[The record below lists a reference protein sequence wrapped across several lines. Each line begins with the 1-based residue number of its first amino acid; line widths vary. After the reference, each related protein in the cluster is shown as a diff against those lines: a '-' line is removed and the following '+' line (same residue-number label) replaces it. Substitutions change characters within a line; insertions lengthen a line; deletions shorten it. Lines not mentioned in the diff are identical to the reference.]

1 MSNVEQA
8 MEGMV
13 KSYEEKQEAVEKE
26 IDQLEQR
33 LVLLNSVKQ
42 QIIGALGF
50 AQNVQN
56 GKEEPEEVAET
67 P

>member
-1 MSNVEQA
+1 MSNIEQV
-8 MEGMV
+8 MEDMV
-13 KSYEEKQEAVEKE
+13 KDCEEKQEAVEKE
-26 IDQLEQR
+26 IAQLEQR

-50 AQNVQN
+50 AQDVQN

>member
-8 MEGMV
+8 MEDMV

-56 GKEEPEEVAET
+56 GKEEPEEVTET

>member
-8 MEGMV
+8 MEDAI
-13 KSYEEKQEAVEKE
+13 KDYQEKQEAVEKE
-26 IDQLEQR
+26 IAQLEQR
-33 LVLLNSVKQ
+33 LVLLKAVQQ

-56 GKEEPEEVAET
+56 GKEESEEAVET

>member
-8 MEGMV
+8 MEDAI
-13 KSYEEKQEAVEKE
+13 KDYQEKQEAVEKE

-33 LVLLNSVKQ
+33 LVLLKAVKQ

-56 GKEEPEEVAET
+56 GKEEPEEAVET

>member
-1 MSNVEQA
+1 MSSVEQA
-8 MEGMV
+8 MEDMV

>member
-8 MEGMV
+8 MEDAV
-13 KSYEEKQEAVEKE
+13 KDYEEKQEAVEKE
-26 IDQLEQR
+26 ISQLEQR

-50 AQNVQN
+50 AQNMQN
-56 GKEEPEEVAET
+56 GKEKSEEAVET

>member
-8 MEGMV
+8 MEDAI
-13 KSYEEKQEAVEKE
+13 KDYQENQEAVEKE

-56 GKEEPEEVAET
+56 GKEESEEAVET

>member
-1 MSNVEQA
+1 MSSVEQA
-8 MEGMV
+8 MEDMV

-56 GKEEPEEVAET
+56 GKEEPEEVTET

>member
-8 MEGMV
+8 MEDAI
-13 KSYEEKQEAVEKE
+13 KDYQEKQEAVEKE

-33 LVLLNSVKQ
+33 LVLLKAVKQ

-50 AQNVQN
+50 AQNVQYGN
-56 GKEEPEEVAET
+56 EESEEAVET